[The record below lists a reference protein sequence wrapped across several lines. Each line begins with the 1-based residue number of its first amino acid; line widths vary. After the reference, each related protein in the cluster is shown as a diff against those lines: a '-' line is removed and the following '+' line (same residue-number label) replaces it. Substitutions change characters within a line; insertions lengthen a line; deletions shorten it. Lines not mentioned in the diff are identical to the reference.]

1 MTTNR
6 GVILSS
12 QQLKKEVEKDM
23 NANPCYY
30 GLYPYCSKRLGG
42 LDFQVC
48 ADCITNTVIHVLR
61 ASYTLPSNG
70 GVTAAV
76 KQLLQRQGEMP

>member
-1 MTTNR
+1 M
-6 GVILSS
+6 
-12 QQLKKEVEKDM
+12 KA
-23 NANPCYY
+23 NACYY

-42 LDFQVC
+42 SDFKVC
-48 ADCITNTVIHVLR
+48 ADCITNTVTHVLR
-61 ASYTLPSNG
+61 ATYTLPSNV